1 MRSQTNVDLQYLLQ
15 AQQSRSAWAGNYDAI
30 TWKLTA
36 VNHSRQCEVEL
47 ESEGKMER
55 SRSKGHNGGR
65 WKAEG
70 AGERRGELLCW
81 LFRYVQW
88 KATDCEGLKWGN
100 GPCCSAITRRLKET
114 AGRALP
120 VSSMEAW
127 GLSITLIISRH
138 HGDWRAAEKRSKCS
152 LQSLLSF
159 CNHFRFAW
167 SVITSS
173 PKILPHKCPSQLN
186 CSNPALDLVVP
197 SSSSSSSSSP
207 AGCSL
212 HRD

>member
-15 AQQSRSAWAGNYDAI
+15 AQQSKNAWAGNYDAI

-36 VNHSRQCEVEL
+36 VNHSWQCEEEL
-47 ESEGKMER
+47 ESEGKIER
-55 SRSKGHNGGR
+55 NWSKRRNGGR

-70 AGERRGELLCW
+70 AGERRKELLCW
-81 LFRYVQW
+81 LFGYVQR

-100 GPCCSAITRRLKET
+100 GPCCNAIICRLKET
-114 AGRALP
+114 AGWALL

-138 HGDWRAAEKRSKCS
+138 HGDWRTAEKSSECFF
-152 LQSLLSF
+152 QSHLSV
-159 CNHFRFAW
+159 CNHFCFAW

-173 PKILPHKCPSQLN
+173 PMILLYKCPSQLH
-186 CSNPALDLVVP
+186 CSNPALDLFVP
-197 SSSSSSSSSP
+197 SSSP
-207 AGCSL
+207 AGCSPR
-212 HRD
+212 RD